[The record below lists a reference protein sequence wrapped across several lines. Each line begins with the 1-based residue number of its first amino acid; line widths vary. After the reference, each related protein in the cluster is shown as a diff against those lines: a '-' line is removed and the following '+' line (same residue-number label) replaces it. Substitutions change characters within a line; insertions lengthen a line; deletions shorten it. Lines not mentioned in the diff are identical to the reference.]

1 MCPPLS
7 LGWDE
12 PTKAPPRAVPPAALH
27 LHLSYRPL
35 HTDVAKSQGTP
46 LTGIRGWGWWKMC
59 GYVCVCVCVCVH
71 VPIYVH
77 VWVCFYVCICLEGGS
92 IPRHKLLSFLESLW
106 PTQEERVGGEG
117 GGGEGTEA
125 LGEQS
130 LISNLPKTG
139 VFMLW
144 CWGPLLCREMLSQRC
159 NIHLGIGLGGGGGCI
174 GLQCYTKY
182 PGALTSLMK
191 SPLAAATHYC
201 TLLCLSHRDL

>member
-1 MCPPLS
+1 MRVCLS
-7 LGWDE
+7 
-12 PTKAPPRAVPPAALH
+12 A
-27 LHLSYRPL
+27 
-35 HTDVAKSQGTP
+35 
-46 LTGIRGWGWWKMC
+46 
-59 GYVCVCVCVCVH
+59 
-71 VPIYVH
+71 
-77 VWVCFYVCICLEGGS
+77 EGGS

-106 PTQEERVGGEG
+106 PTQEERVGGGG
-117 GGGEGTEA
+117 GGGEGAEA

-159 NIHLGIGLGGGGGCI
+159 NIHLGIGPGGGCI

-201 TLLCLSHRDL
+201 TLLCLSHGDLSLYLSVCLSVSLPGWLLTTAVCVTVGHILSTLIVCLYSLLLVCFVLVWWCLFACVPS